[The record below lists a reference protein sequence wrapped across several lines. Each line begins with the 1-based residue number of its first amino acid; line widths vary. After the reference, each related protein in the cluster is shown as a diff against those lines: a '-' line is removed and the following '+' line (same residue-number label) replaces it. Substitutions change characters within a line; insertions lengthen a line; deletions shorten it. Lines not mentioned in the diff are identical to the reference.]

1 MSKHK
6 AAVIK
11 FPIDEDEESWSPK
24 VVNEWTKRAKHLREY
39 IESGYM
45 GIGSLLKIQQETY
58 ETLNL
63 YWLGLPPR
71 RAENLIK
78 QLTPQWAELN
88 ALMASN
94 RENAKR
100 LLDKQRKCN
109 G

>member
-6 AAVIK
+6 AAVIP
-11 FPIDEDEESWSPK
+11 FPCDEDEESWSPK
-24 VVNEWTKRAKHLREY
+24 VINEWTKRAKNLREY

-45 GIGSLLKIQQETY
+45 GVGSLLKIQQETY

-71 RAENLIK
+71 RAENLVK
-78 QLTPQWAELN
+78 QLAPQWAELD
-88 ALMASN
+88 ALMARN

-100 LLDKQRKCN
+100 LLDKQRKYN